1 MAYVSGIMT
10 FLLALL
16 MIAAPA
22 ASDTSPPECR
32 HDREEILALEFAAF
46 DQAEDSGWRP
56 LYRAGC
62 YVEAAELL
70 REWRRRNG
78 NAQAIIPFHEA
89 QMWAYAGHTARAE
102 QLFAQTYRADGS
114 VSAVTWNLYVDGNLA
129 FLRRHRRGLE
139 AAAAALANV
148 PKPAGWDRAVGVDG
162 KPISL
167 PWPINLNV
175 LEAMLRCWEE
185 TYEVAA
191 HCHVPD
197 WRQPDPADWQTE
209 ETGSGSD

>member
-1 MAYVSGIMT
+1 MHLIT
-10 FLLALL
+10 LIL
-16 MIAAPA
+16 MLAAPPA
-22 ASDTSPPECR
+22 PDTARPECIGN
-32 HDREEILALEFAAF
+32 REEILSLDFAAF
-46 DQAEDSGWRP
+46 DQREDSGWRP

-70 REWRRRNG
+70 QEWRRRND
-78 NAQAIIPFHEA
+78 NARRIIPFHEA
-89 QMWAYAGHTARAE
+89 QMWAYAGLTSRAE
-102 QLFAQTYRADGS
+102 ELFAQTYRVDGS

-129 FLRRHRRGLE
+129 FLRRDRAGLE
-139 AAAAALANV
+139 AASAALANI

-191 HCHVPD
+191 HCHIPEWQKPD
-197 WRQPDPADWQTE
+197 KAN
-209 ETGSGSD
+209 